1 MHTYAYED
9 SRKYHEIYGGSPI
22 CIACA
27 HEFRVCLAQGNPLV
41 YPASV
46 MSVCGCVC
54 VCAHWNSYCSL
65 CVCTVYVYACIYI
78 IDNIK

>member
-9 SRKYHEIYGGSPI
+9 SRKYHEIYGGFPI
-22 CIACA
+22 CIVCA
-27 HEFRVCLAQGNPLV
+27 HEFRVCAAQGNPLV

-46 MSVCGCVC
+46 MSVC

-65 CVCTVYVYACIYI
+65 CVCVCVCTVYVYACIYI